1 MIITIIN
8 IIMFLNL
15 FLLAFKFISTKNSE
29 QKIISFYF
37 IFTQIIILILF
48 NWQAKPQ
55 FAIDIAVLLFLL
67 ELVAVLFL
75 LLHKKTN
82 DQ

>member
-1 MIITIIN
+1 
-8 IIMFLNL
+8 MFLNL

-82 DQ
+82 DQWSSLPTSS